1 MRQRPSPQPAKR
13 LPQKRSAPAARPR
26 VSRSI
31 LLIGSTAA
39 IALVGLAGWLLR
51 GPSPLTLAFSHREA
65 LPADFVG
72 SKACRSCH
80 IAESERWSRS
90 HHSSAMAAATDSSVL
105 ANFKNTN
112 VAGGSVLGTFF
123 KRDGKFFVHTDGPDG
138 RPGDFQ
144 VSYTFGVAPLQQY
157 LVALSKGR
165 LQALT
170 TAWDSRPVAAGGQ
183 HWFSL
188 YPESHSS
195 DDELHWTRPAQN
207 WNHMCADCH
216 STNVRKNYD
225 AAADSFSTTWSEIAV
240 GCEACHGPGS
250 RHVAWAAGS
259 RGGGGRSSRDSTMGL
274 TVQLDERHRVA
285 WMMNASTGIAERS
298 RPRTSD
304 RELQVCAQCH
314 SLRRQIAEG
323 YVAGKPY
330 YDHYRPALLTS
341 PLYHADGQQRGE
353 VYEWGSFLQSR
364 MNARGVTCSDCHEPH
379 SGDLRAQGAAVCATC
394 HSPAKYDAPA
404 HQHHQA
410 TTGVNC
416 LSCHMPAATYMKV
429 DSRRDHSF
437 RVPRPDLSVTLGT
450 PNACSSCHADRG
462 ARWAA
467 SQITAWRSGD
477 TSTIGF
483 QRFAAAFAAAD
494 AGKAD
499 ASRLLGEVAGDSTQ
513 PAIARATALAGL
525 TASDRDALNALS
537 RGLYDPS
544 PLVRLGALQ
553 GLTLAE
559 PAQRSQLAT
568 PLLSDSMRT
577 VRIEATRLQ
586 AGAAFVSSEQQAAF
600 ERASREFIAAQ
611 QYDAD
616 RADARTNL
624 GTFYAEIG
632 DLSRAQSELQAA
644 IRLDPFFPPAY
655 ANLADVFRAQTSR
668 DPDAERILRS
678 GLTKAPASAAL
689 HHALGLVLIRLH
701 RLDDARAELQRAA
714 QLDTT
719 NVRFGYAYAVA
730 LYSTGKAKA
739 SIAVLERLITLDEN
753 NRDVLAALASY
764 HREQGDTALAKRYG
778 DRLRALTPGDGRR

>member
-1 MRQRPSPQPAKR
+1 MRQPPAKR
-13 LPQKRSAPAARPR
+13 KLEKRPARAERPR
-26 VSRSI
+26 LSRST
-31 LLIGSTAA
+31 LLAGSTVA
-39 IALVGLAGWLLR
+39 IAVVGLGGLLLR
-51 GPSPLTLAFSHREA
+51 GPSLSRLSSSHRDVPTAE
-65 LPADFVG
+65 FVG

-80 IAESERWSRS
+80 GAESERWSRS
-90 HHSSAMAAATDSSVL
+90 HHAAATAVATDSSVL
-105 ANFKNTN
+105 ASFNNTK
-112 VAGGSVLGTFF
+112 VAAGGVAEAFYR
-123 KRDGKFFVHTDGPDG
+123 RDGQFFVHTDGPGG
-138 RPGDFQ
+138 RPGDFAIA
-144 VSYTFGVAPLQQY
+144 YTFGVAPLQQY

-170 TAWDSRPVAAGGQ
+170 TAWDSRAAAAGGQ
-183 HWFSL
+183 RWFSL
-188 YPESHSS
+188 YTDVRSS

-207 WNHMCADCH
+207 WNYMCADCH

-250 RHVAWAAGS
+250 RHLAWAAK
-259 RGGGGRSSRDSTMGL
+259 GGRSSRDSTMGL
-274 TVQLDERHRVA
+274 TVQLDERHRIK
-285 WMMNASTGIAERS
+285 WMANASTGNAVRS
-298 RPRTSD
+298 HPRTSD

-314 SLRRQIAEG
+314 SRRRQIAEG

-330 YDHYRPALLTS
+330 FDYYRPALLTS

-379 SGDLRAQGAAVCATC
+379 SGDLRAPGAAVCASC
-394 HSPAKYDAPA
+394 HSSAKYDGPA

-410 TTGVNC
+410 AAGVTC

-437 RVPRPDLSVTLGT
+437 RVPRPDLSVALGT
-450 PNACSSCHADRG
+450 PNACASCHGDRG

-477 TSTIGF
+477 TSAIGF
-483 QRFAAAFAAAD
+483 QRFAAAFAAVD

-499 ASRLLGEVAGDSTQ
+499 ARQLLREVAGDTTQ
-513 PAIARATALAGL
+513 PAIARATALAEL
-525 TASDRDALNALS
+525 TASDRDAINALR
-537 RGLYDPS
+537 RGLYDRS

-553 GLTLAE
+553 GLALAE
-559 PAQRSQLAT
+559 PSQRSLLTT
-568 PLLSDSMRT
+568 PLLSDSMRS
-577 VRIEATRLQ
+577 VRIAATQLQ
-586 AGAAFVSSEQQAAF
+586 AGTAFASSEQQAAF
-600 ERASREFIAAQ
+600 QRASREFVMSEL
-611 QYDAD
+611 YDAD

-624 GTFYAEIG
+624 GTFYAELG
-632 DLSRAQSELQAA
+632 DLSRAESELKAA

-655 ANLADVFRAQTSR
+655 VNLADVFRAQQTAR
-668 DPDAERILRS
+668 DPEAEQVLRS
-678 GLTKAPASAAL
+678 GLTKVPASAGL

-701 RLDDARAELQRAA
+701 RLNDARAELQRAA
-714 QLDTT
+714 QLDPM

-730 LYSTGKAKA
+730 LYSTGKAKSA
-739 SIAVLERLITLDEN
+739 IAALEHLLTLDEN

-764 HREQGDTALAKRYG
+764 HQEQGDVALARQYG
-778 DRLRALTPGDGRR
+778 DRLRALTPGDGTR